1 MRPTSCHALWCA
13 LSARL
18 RQADYGRTAGAVMPG
33 GPAGD
38 GPPVPVVALARGGRA
53 HGPRSDTTVCDD
65 TVVVDLA
72 DLAFIVCDCTSVLA
86 RHCRKIRCR
95 GSIRP
100 VASLLTWLEAHA
112 TPGRP
117 SPAVAITAA
126 SGRAPE
132 ADTRVLTT
140 YNLPVLSLSGA
151 ATAVTARIWPR
162 RHRSGAGRLQACA
175 RWSGAALP
183 GRELDDGGQA

>member
-1 MRPTSCHALWCA
+1 
-13 LSARL
+13 
-18 RQADYGRTAGAVMPG
+18 
-33 GPAGD
+33 
-38 GPPVPVVALARGGRA
+38 
-53 HGPRSDTTVCDD
+53 VCDD

-140 YNLPVLSLSGA
+140 YNLPVLSLSGGDGADLA
-151 ATAVTARIWPR
+151 APAPQRRRPAAGVRAVVGRGAAWA
-162 RHRSGAGRLQACA
+162 GAG
-175 RWSGAALP
+175 
-183 GRELDDGGQA
+183 